1 MASNIN
7 ENDNDVKMTYSD
19 EYTVVSSTGTAGY
32 NMLNKSNNNNKV
44 TNHNN
49 LPPPQQQENERTAAI
64 DEVLQSVNTTCFAF
78 K

>member
-7 ENDNDVKMTYSD
+7 DNDVEMTYSD

-49 LPPPQQQENERTAAI
+49 LLPPLFLLLLI
-64 DEVLQSVNTTCFAF
+64 VLPPCLIIF
-78 K
+78 